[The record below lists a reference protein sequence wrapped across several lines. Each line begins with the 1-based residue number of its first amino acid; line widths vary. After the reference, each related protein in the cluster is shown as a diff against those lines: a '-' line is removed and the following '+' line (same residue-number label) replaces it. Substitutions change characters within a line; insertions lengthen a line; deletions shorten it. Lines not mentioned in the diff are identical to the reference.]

1 MYEGSGGTLDHNKNI
16 IQRATLH
23 LSVLA
28 LWVFCVNGQMVYL
41 ICEANNKD
49 RTIIYLCS
57 VMGILVNSCRRTKR
71 VTHFL
76 SWPKSQIRKQVMK
89 MQRIIW

>member
-1 MYEGSGGTLDHNKNI
+1 MYEGSGGTLDQNKKI

-28 LWVFCVNGQMVYL
+28 LWVFCVNGYMVYL

-49 RTIIYLCS
+49 WTIMSLFSHGYS
-57 VMGILVNSCRRTKR
+57 GK
-71 VTHFL
+71 
-76 SWPKSQIRKQVMK
+76 
-89 MQRIIW
+89 